1 MKRVRVG
8 IATCAVIAAAA
19 IAIAATPARHTTPA
33 TQDATPAHLVV
44 LYNTP
49 KDPAAF
55 EKYYAASHLPLLASH
70 AKEIGF
76 TNGVL
81 VKFAPGADGK
91 APALYRKAELTF
103 ASMDALKKGTAT
115 PGFQAVGAD
124 IPKFATGGFTVLV
137 GEETK

>member
-1 MKRVRVG
+1 MTNFRVG
-8 IATCAVIAAAA
+8 LATCAIVATAA
-19 IAIAATPARHTTPA
+19 IAIAATPVRHTM
-33 TQDATPAHLVV
+33 DATPAHFVV
-44 LYNTP
+44 LYNAP
-49 KDPAAF
+49 KDPVAF
-55 EKYYAASHLPLLASH
+55 EKYYATSHLPLLASH

-91 APALYRKAELTF
+91 PPAFYRKAELTF

>member
-1 MKRVRVG
+1 MQ
-8 IATCAVIAAAA
+8 T
-19 IAIAATPARHTTPA
+19 
-33 TQDATPAHLVV
+33 TPAHLVV
-44 LYNTP
+44 LYNAP
-49 KDPAAF
+49 KDPVAF

-70 AKEIGF
+70 AKEIAF

-81 VKFAPGADGK
+81 VKFEPGADGK
-91 APALYRKAELTF
+91 APAYYRKAELTF

-115 PGFQAVGAD
+115 PGFQAVAAD